1 MSQENVQAVRA
12 IYDEWGKGDFRAG
25 VERLDPGVRFSLRPE
40 FIDAGVFVGPEGVGE
55 YMRGFLAAWTN
66 LTIAAEELIEAGDSV
81 VAAVRQRGVGVES
94 DVTVEMRYFQ
104 IWTFRGEMV
113 VRLENIWDR
122 AQALEAVGLS
132 E

>member
-1 MSQENVQAVRA
+1 
-12 IYDEWGKGDFRAG
+12 
-25 VERLDPGVRFSLRPE
+25 
-40 FIDAGVFVGPEGVGE
+40 
-55 YMRGFLAAWTN
+55 MRGFLAAWTN